1 MVKSVGRSYT
11 LHPLPNGRLP
21 GSPLSETDKSD
32 DGVCTI
38 PIAVPKAKFRTDRS
52 GERQA
57 KTAKRSHTDCN
68 RTPQSQTA
76 VAAECNDS
84 VSSSIIFGGEVNFVV
99 PALDDSVSYTSE
111 DSFSS
116 ESETLQMAPQA
127 STQAST
133 AVATNDA
140 PSSVHQSLRSAS
152 PRFDAI
158 IDQWRVHKDEV
169 AHLSHLFQV
178 EVHTARLGTG
188 TTSFSRQDLIDLL
201 DQAIFLF
208 DAQESFDERDHRRAD
223 SDFDDAH

>member
-1 MVKSVGRSYT
+1 MVKSVAAGYT

-52 GERQA
+52 GERQT

-99 PALDDSVSYTSE
+99 PALDDLVPALT
-111 DSFSS
+111 DSSNS
-116 ESETLQMAPQA
+116 ESETLQMAPPGA
-127 STQAST
+127 TPQAST
-133 AVATNDA
+133 AVAANDEA
-140 PSSVHQSLRSAS
+140 SNTHQALRIAS

-158 IDQWRVHKDEV
+158 AHGFIDHWRVHKDEV
-169 AHLSHLFQV
+169 AHLAHLFQV
-178 EVHTARLGTG
+178 
-188 TTSFSRQDLIDLL
+188 
-201 DQAIFLF
+201 
-208 DAQESFDERDHRRAD
+208 ESFDERDHRRAD